1 MADAPVN
8 GHTSGAGRIGRAI
21 ASLGGATVVDL
32 LIQVT
37 IPMVLVRV
45 MSGDDF
51 GLYRTLWLIAGTLP
65 GVLALGMPSSLYYFL
80 PRSDIARSRAFV
92 MQVAAHMAVGALC
105 AAAVTAVYVQLHD
118 AGQALGSGAVAFVSM
133 WVFASLLDYLYVAQQ
148 AVHIQVRVNLSFA
161 LLRVLLVIGAALVY
175 GSWPAVLAAHLFVV
189 GAKVLV
195 CAVAVRRY
203 AAGEARVD
211 RATLVEQY
219 RYALPIGVSTSLY
232 LLRGRLDQWLV
243 ASMFSVSQFGLY
255 SVAAVFMP
263 IQTLTRV
270 TVNQVIQPELSR
282 LQAQEDLVGMRELGR
297 RSNLGVALLIWPSIA
312 FITTWAEQILS
323 LLFTPQFAGAA
334 PIVRIYLLTMG
345 IEALDIA
352 MVLMA
357 MHQGR
362 FLMTVDAIVLPIA
375 IGVAFAGAQFLGMT
389 GAACGA
395 LAGALI
401 AQVFLY
407 RRFAALSGAPV
418 AAAQHWGPIARLM
431 VAAALAAAVSL
442 LSHLMGTLP
451 GGLATQLL
459 IAAALHCI
467 AYWIALRLL
476 GLSGWVRHAF
486 GQRLSSI
493 AGFRA

>member
-1 MADAPVN
+1 MADAPAK
-8 GHTSGAGRIGRAI
+8 GHAPGAGRIGRAI

-65 GVLALGMPSSLYYFL
+65 GVLALGMPASLYYFL
-80 PRSDIARSRAFV
+80 PRSDIARSRTFV
-92 MQVAAHMAVGALC
+92 VQVAGHMVVAALV
-105 AAAVTAVYVQLHD
+105 AAALTAAYVHLHD
-118 AGQALGSGAVAFVSM
+118 AGETLGWGVVAFVSM
-133 WVFASLLDYLYVAQQ
+133 WVLASLLDYLYVAQQ
-148 AVHIQVRVNLSFA
+148 AVHIQVRVNLTFA
-161 LLRVLLVIGAALVY
+161 LLRVLLVIGAAVAY
-175 GSWPAVLAAHLFVV
+175 RSWPAVLAAHLFVV

-195 CAVAVRRY
+195 CAIAVRRH
-203 AAGEARVD
+203 AAGQARPD

-219 RYALPIGVSTSLY
+219 RYALPVGVSTSLY

-255 SVAAVFMP
+255 SVAAVFTP

-282 LQAQEDLVGMRELGR
+282 LQSQEDLAGMRELGR

-345 IEALDIA
+345 IEALDVA
-352 MVLMA
+352 MLLMA
-357 MHQGR
+357 MRQGR
-362 FLMTVDAIVLPIA
+362 FLMTVDAFVLPVA
-375 IGVAFAGAQFLGMT
+375 IGVALAGAKVFGMT

-395 LAGALI
+395 LVGALI
-401 AQVFLY
+401 AQVALY
-407 RRFAALSGAPV
+407 RRFAKLSATPL
-418 AAAQHWGPIARLM
+418 AATQHWGPIARVV
-431 VAAALAAAVSL
+431 VAAALAAAASL
-442 LSHLMGTLP
+442 LAHLTVPLP
-451 GGLATQLL
+451 GGLATKLL
-459 IAAALHCI
+459 VAGVLYCI
-467 AYWIALRLL
+467 AYWLALQLL
-476 GLSGWVRHAF
+476 GLSGWVRQAY
-486 GQRLSSI
+486 GQRLARL